1 MITKDDLQRESAQ
14 SQKYAHR
21 SIAALTIAAA
31 CCGSFV
37 GLTGLLPRF
46 IIVAAA
52 CACVFGLL
60 IVVSLCF
67 DARVRQPGCSAE

>member
-21 SIAALTIAAA
+21 LVAALTIVAA

-37 GLTGLLPRF
+37 GLVIYLR
-46 IIVAAA
+46 
-52 CACVFGLL
+52 
-60 IVVSLCF
+60 
-67 DARVRQPGCSAE
+67 R